1 MMLATEPVRLTLATA
16 VPEHRVDLQAF
27 MLGMNSKVHDNS
39 GMVFKGN
46 EVDGASAVRRRSPR
60 VLDID
65 LSRVPAN
72 VHSIVLSVISRTPND
87 RAGLAMISVRR
98 AGSDMQARMELP
110 SNGTMTIGSLRR
122 WQDGWRLDPHA
133 GREYASLSDL
143 AISLGVDIRPKA
155 DASMPAAERAA
166 LIKRART
173 EGMVSRD
180 PDLALAAKAALDV
193 LERKKKADMSAR
205 VALMLDISVS
215 MQPFFENGSV
225 DDLVRRVLGMGFQ
238 IDDDGVIDAF
248 LFGSEAYD
256 HGPITERNYHG
267 FTEDV
272 PRLYPFETNTMYGQ
286 AMQTVIEH
294 YQERPGGDPVLV
306 LFVTDGDTNDKEL
319 TEKMLRLA
327 ASRPIFWQFIA
338 IGKKPRTIREGDWL
352 PEGFSFLQHLPEM
365 KGRLVDNLAVA
376 SVETPASLDQAW
388 LYETMIE
395 NYLRWHKEAMEK
407 KIVQGQL
414 TSRSP

>member
-16 VPEHRVDLQAF
+16 AADHRVDLQAF
-27 MLGMNSKVHDNS
+27 LLGMNSKVHDNS

-46 EVDGASAVRRRSPR
+46 EHDGAASVRRRSPL

-65 LSRVPAN
+65 LSRVPSN
-72 VHSIVLSVISRTPND
+72 VHSIVLSAVSKTSNAQ
-87 RAGLAMISVRR
+87 AGDAMISIRTTSSNR
-98 AGSDMQARMELP
+98 QARMGLP
-110 SNGTMTIGSLRR
+110 ANGTMTIGSLRR

-133 GREYASLSDL
+133 GQEYPNLVDL
-143 AISLGVDIRPKA
+143 AISFGVDIRPKA
-155 DASMPAAERAA
+155 DATMPHEQRAA
-166 LIKRART
+166 IVKRART

-180 PDLALAAKAALDV
+180 PDLALAAKAALDT
-193 LERKKKADMSAR
+193 LEKKNKADLSAR

-215 MQPFFENGSV
+215 MQPHFENGAV
-225 DDLVRRVLGMGFQ
+225 DELVRRVLGMGFQ
-238 IDDDGVIDAF
+238 IDDDGAIDAF

-286 AMQTVIEH
+286 AMQVVIEH
-294 YQERPGGDPVLV
+294 YQQRPVGEPVLV

-338 IGKKPRTIREGDWL
+338 IGKKPRTIREGGWL
-352 PEGFSFLQHLPEM
+352 PEGFTFLQHLPEM
-365 KGRLVDNLAVA
+365 KGRLVDNVAVA
-376 SVETPASLDQAW
+376 AVETPASLDQAW
-388 LYETMIE
+388 LFETMIE
-395 NYLRWHKEAMEK
+395 NYLRWHDEALAK
-407 KIVQGQL
+407 KIVKP
-414 TSRSP
+414 R